1 MHMKNIIKEKIRKKF
16 EINVVI
22 LDRGWKRALP
32 NIVFF
37 AKKVAEQT
45 LKQVQMSLP
54 RSSLSIVLAN
64 NDFVRELNKSY
75 RSKNEYTNVLSF
87 PADECIKMK
96 KVNKEIIL
104 GDVILALK
112 KIREESKEQNKIF
125 QNHFAH
131 LIVHG
136 ILHLLG
142 YIHLHRKEAEEM
154 EELERIILKNMGIGN
169 PYILDMPR

>member
-22 LDRGWKRALP
+22 LDRGWKQALP

-37 AKKVAEQT
+37 AQKVAEQT

-154 EELERIILKNMGIGN
+154 EKLERIILKNMGIGN
-169 PYILDMPR
+169 P

>member
-1 MHMKNIIKEKIRKKF
+1 MKNIIKEKIRKKF

-22 LDRGWKRALP
+22 LDRGWKQALP

-37 AKKVAEQT
+37 AQKVAEQT

-75 RSKNEYTNVLSF
+75 RSKNKYTNVLSF
-87 PADECIKMK
+87 PAGECIKMK

-112 KIREESKEQNKIF
+112 KIREESQEQNKIF

-154 EELERIILKNMGIGN
+154 EALERTILKNMGIGN

>member
-1 MHMKNIIKEKIRKKF
+1 
-16 EINVVI
+16 
-22 LDRGWKRALP
+22 
-32 NIVFF
+32 
-37 AKKVAEQT
+37 
-45 LKQVQMSLP
+45 MSLP

-87 PADECIKMK
+87 PTDECIKMK